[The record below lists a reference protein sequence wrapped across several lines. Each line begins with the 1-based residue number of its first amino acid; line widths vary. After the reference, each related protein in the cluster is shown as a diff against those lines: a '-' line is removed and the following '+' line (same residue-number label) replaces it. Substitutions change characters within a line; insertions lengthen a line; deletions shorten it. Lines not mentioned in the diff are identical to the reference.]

1 MSSVATSWGILDLG
15 FIANGTLNLILSA
28 NQFCGLS
35 SIGLYWAVQRWRQW
49 KGKMV
54 PVYGNSRLNPLMWK
68 LVGVTFLVST
78 EMKEGFGPV
87 QINVATW
94 SSMSRLVM
102 SWQNI
107 YFS

>member
-1 MSSVATSWGILDLG
+1 MFIFHWPLLG
-15 FIANGTLNLILSA
+15 CSA
-28 NQFCGLS
+28 LET
-35 SIGLYWAVQRWRQW
+35 VE
-49 KGKMV
+49 GKMV

-94 SSMSRLVM
+94 SSMSRLMM

-107 YFS
+107 YFP